1 MRLGEALDLNPG
13 LLTFLLKEE
22 VKSSLLLRALPL
34 SLSSEL
40 TSQELLA
47 AAAARMDVCLGVQGE
62 GVVSY

>member
-47 AAAARMDVCLGVQGE
+47 AAARMDVRLGVQGE